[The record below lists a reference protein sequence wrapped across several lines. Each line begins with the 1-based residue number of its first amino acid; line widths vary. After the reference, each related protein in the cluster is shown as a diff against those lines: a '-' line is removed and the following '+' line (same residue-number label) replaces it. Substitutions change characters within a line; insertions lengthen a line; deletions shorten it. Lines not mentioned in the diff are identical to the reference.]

1 MALASSGARADGS
14 TCFLVA
20 YRTLANWFREMTSK
34 RSIRL
39 RQTSTRRVCIDQWQQ
54 TSLACISKRITAF
67 RQRTIA
73 LCSTAGLSCKYKL
86 VWLGR
91 WCVWVVQCH
100 QRWRCCSGPR

>member
-67 RQRTIA
+67 RQRELA
-73 LCSTAGLSCKYKL
+73 LLQHCWHLL
-86 VWLGR
+86 QV
-91 WCVWVVQCH
+91 
-100 QRWRCCSGPR
+100 